1 MPVRD
6 IILIDE
12 ARCDGCGLCIPSC
25 PEGALAII
33 NGKARVVSESYC
45 DGMGAC
51 VGECPQNAMTVVKRE
66 APEFDEA
73 AAMRNTRKV
82 ELAMKQAER
91 AAPPP
96 QFAGCPGS
104 RMMVIDKKEKP
115 DAQSTETL
123 SSELTQWPVQL
134 HLVSPQAP
142 YFNGRALLIAADCV
156 PFADPN
162 FHRILLRNRSIAI
175 ACPKLDDTSS
185 YAPKLAEIIRHNDI
199 PKIVVAHMVVPCC
212 MGIVAIAQEAVELS
226 GKDIPVEPLMIGID
240 GTYQKSPF
248 TNL

>member
-12 ARCDGCGLCIPSC
+12 DKCDGCGLCIPSC

-33 NGKARVVSESYC
+33 NGKAKVVSESYC

-51 VGECPQNAMTVVKRE
+51 VGECPLDAMTVVKRE
-66 APEFDEA
+66 AKEFDEPA
-73 AAMRNTRKV
+73 ALENMRKA
-82 ELAMKQAER
+82 ELAKQHASQP
-91 AAPPP
+91 APAP

-104 RMMVIDKKEKP
+104 REMVIEKKNKP
-115 DAQSTETL
+115 TVTSTGSM

-134 HLVSPQAP
+134 HLVSPMAP
-142 YFNGRALLIAADCV
+142 FFNGKELLIAADCV

-162 FHRILLRNRSIAI
+162 FHQKLLSDRSVAI

-185 YAPKLAEIIRHNDI
+185 YAPKLAEIIKNNDI

-212 MGIVAIAQEAVELS
+212 MGIVAIAQQAVELS

-240 GTYQKSPF
+240 GKHQQSPF
-248 TNL
+248 

>member
-6 IILIDE
+6 IILINE
-12 ARCDGCGLCIPSC
+12 EKCDGCGLCIPSC
-25 PEGALAII
+25 PEGALAIV
-33 NGKARVVSESYC
+33 NGKAKVVSESYC

-66 APEFDEA
+66 APEFDEV
-73 AAMRNTRKV
+73 AAMKNTRRA
-82 ELAMKQAER
+82 ELAMRQADR
-91 AAPPP
+91 AAPAP

-115 DAQSTETL
+115 SGISSEAL

-134 HLVSPQAP
+134 HLVSPYAP
-142 YFNGRALLIAADCV
+142 YFNGRELLIAADCV

-162 FHRILLRNRSIAI
+162 FHQKLLRDRSVAI

-185 YAPKLAEIIRHNDI
+185 YAPKLAEIIKNNDI

-212 MGIVAIAQEAVELS
+212 MGIVAIAQRAVELS
-226 GKDIPVEPLMIGID
+226 GKDIPVEPLMVGID
-240 GTYQKSPF
+240 GDHQKSPF
-248 TNL
+248 

>member
-12 ARCDGCGLCIPSC
+12 DKCDGCGLCIPSC

-33 NGKARVVSESYC
+33 DGKAKVVSESYC

-51 VGECPQNAMTVVKRE
+51 IGECPQDAMTVIKRE

-73 AAMRNTRKV
+73 AALENMKKA
-82 ELAMKQAER
+82 ELAKEQVVQPVPA
-91 AAPPP
+91 P
-96 QFAGCPGS
+96 QFGGCPGS
-104 RMMVIDKKEKP
+104 REMVIEKKNKP
-115 DAQSTETL
+115 PVASTESM

-134 HLVSPQAP
+134 HLVSPLAP
-142 YFNGRALLIAADCV
+142 YFNGKELLIAADCV

-162 FHRILLRNRSIAI
+162 FHQKLLKDKSIVI
-175 ACPKLDDTSS
+175 GCPKLDDTSS
-185 YAPKLAEIIRHNDI
+185 YAPKLAEIIKNNDI
-199 PKIVVAHMVVPCC
+199 PKIVVAYMIVPCC
-212 MGIVAIAQEAVELS
+212 MGIVAIAKQAVELS

-240 GTYQKSPF
+240 GEHQKSPF
-248 TNL
+248 